1 MQHSDDP
8 GQPPRWAN
16 RLLAWFCD
24 DALLEEIQ
32 GDLHEA
38 FCHQAKQ
45 RGYRYARNRY
55 ILDVIRFF
63 KPSVIQKFNVHQQH
77 PPMLRNYFKIAVRSL
92 IRQKRYALING
103 VGLTLGLCS
112 IFLSTLY
119 LRNETRYDQFHEKS
133 ADTYRLLRT
142 YRSQI
147 YTCLPFQSYSNT
159 SADEQLLLA
168 EGFEE
173 LSGVGS
179 VTQFVLSSS
188 AIADQGAYFV
198 ETEAG
203 SAFTEEQ
210 ILFTNRGP
218 AFLEIFDW
226 SFLAGDPTSALDAPY
241 RVVLSESTAK
251 KYFGANWQQDNS
263 VLGTSLRIDTID
275 YQIFGVIQDVPSYSH
290 IAFDLAVSVPSV
302 PSWGAYTYAHLMP
315 GADPTQVNQQLNQ
328 RYLTLYPE
336 QQEDPLEK
344 GITLQPL
351 ADIHLGSNYLYE
363 LKKLGDVRYL
373 YIFGIIGLIIL
384 VITCTNYT
392 NLSVAMYTGRQKE
405 IGMRKVMGARKR
417 DISGQFLFE
426 AMLLAFI
433 SLPLALLLLELLL
446 PYFNQ
451 LMELQLRNDF
461 LRELPLFAIALG
473 LALGIGILSGLYPSL
488 LLSRKTLTQLF
499 RSKLGQSKA
508 GFSLRHALVGFQL
521 VLLIALGSATLLI
534 NRQLTFIEQKDLG
547 YEKEG
552 ILSFGLDD
560 VDDYQYIRDQ
570 LLTLP
575 QVVSVGSGSQPGE
588 LMYNQVTYTLQGAG
602 AASVLDNGTSLY
614 MDQGLVQTLGITHP
628 ALQKLDQGADEVLLI
643 NRTAAETLGRI
654 SDRAPEDVIGEVLVT
669 EPEYVNE
676 EGSNGFPAVVDGIME
691 DFHYFT
697 LKETI
702 NPMFL
707 LVRKEPEWVYNAVV
721 KVKTDQLYETIGQ
734 IREVYAQVRSDAPFQ
749 VQFMDERLETLYAQ
763 ERQIGQLTTVL
774 STVAVLLAILGLSGL
789 ASFIAYQRRSEISIR
804 KVFGASLGQ
813 ILLLINREFVLLV
826 IIATLL
832 AAPLAYFSV
841 NAWLDNFA
849 YRITPSWL
857 DMVAVGLISLVI
869 VIVIVSWQSFR
880 TAQRNPAQTLRE
892 E

>member
-1 MQHSDDP
+1 MQHSNDP
-8 GQPPRWAN
+8 GQPPRWAD

-32 GDLHEA
+32 GDLHQA
-38 FCHQAKQ
+38 FCHRVQKQ
-45 RGYRYARNRY
+45 GYHYARVNY
-55 ILDVIRFF
+55 IFDVIRFF
-63 KPSVIQKFNVHQQH
+63 KPSVIQKFTVYQQH

-103 VGLTLGLCS
+103 VGLTLGLCC

-147 YTCLPFQSYSNT
+147 YTCLPFQNYSNT
-159 SADEQLLLA
+159 SADEQLRLA
-168 EGFEE
+168 QGFEE

-179 VTQFVLSSS
+179 VTQFVLSNS
-188 AIADQGAYFV
+188 AIAERGAYFV

-203 SAFTEEQ
+203 NAFTEEQ
-210 ILFTNRGP
+210 ILFTNRGKD
-218 AFLEIFDW
+218 FLEIFDW
-226 SFLAGDPTSALDAPY
+226 SFLAGDPISALDAPY

-251 KYFGANWQQDNS
+251 KYFGPDWQQDNGILS
-263 VLGTSLRIDTID
+263 TSLRIDTID
-275 YQIFGVIQDVPSYSH
+275 YQISGVIQDVPSYSH
-290 IAFDLAVSVPSV
+290 IEFDLAVSVPSI

-315 GADPTQVNQQLNQ
+315 GVDPTQVNQQLNQ
-328 RYLTLYPE
+328 SYLTLYPE

-344 GITLQPL
+344 GITLQSL
-351 ADIHLGSNYLYE
+351 TDIHLSSNYLYE
-363 LKKLGDVRYL
+363 LKKPGDVRYL

-384 VITCTNYT
+384 VITCINYT

-433 SLPLALLLLELLL
+433 SLPLALLLMELLL

-473 LALGIGILSGLYPSL
+473 LTLGIGILSGLYPSL

-499 RSKLGQSKA
+499 KNKLGQSKA

-534 NRQLTFIEQKDLG
+534 NRQLTFIEQKNLG

-560 VDDYQYIRDQ
+560 VEDYRYIRNQ

-588 LMYNQVTYTLQGAG
+588 LMYNQVTYTLQGS
-602 AASVLDNGTSLY
+602 ASVLDNGTSLY

-654 SDRAPEDVIGEVLVT
+654 SDQASENVIGEVLIT

-676 EGSNGFPAVVDGIME
+676 EGGNGFPAVVDGIME

-702 NPMFL
+702 NPMFIW
-707 LVRKEPEWVYNAVV
+707 VRKEPEWVYNAVV

-734 IREVYAQVRSDAPFQ
+734 IRDVYAQVRSDVPFQ

-763 ERQIGQLTTVL
+763 ERQIGQLSTVL

-789 ASFIAYQRRSEISIR
+789 VSFIAYERRSEISIR

-826 IIATLL
+826 MIATLL
-832 AAPLAYFSV
+832 AAPLAYFGV